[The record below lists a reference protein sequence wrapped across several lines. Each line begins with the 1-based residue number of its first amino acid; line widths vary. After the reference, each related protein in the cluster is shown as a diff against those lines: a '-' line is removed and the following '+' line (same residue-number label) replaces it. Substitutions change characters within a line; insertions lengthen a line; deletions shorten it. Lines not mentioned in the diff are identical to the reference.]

1 MYEGKGG
8 LVSNYNSLDNVPN
21 WRRIGCQDPGHD
33 NRALMPRS
41 SSVPSLEEMPKPDR
55 EKIGALTNGNGA
67 MLNVRNQKFNRL
79 DKVYAE
85 KGRLSLRYL
94 ERVRQNDLE
103 MLPKSV
109 QHALYMR
116 RQEDQDDTVQVVKEA
131 MSRDAK
137 EDFRS
142 FKAPYN
148 ANRHQFAKPF
158 DDTAL
163 RWKVIKALSRDD
175 QGFGTAHDLVQSSA
189 SGWSQIGTALDG
201 VRLPTVKRCALNSV
215 RTNSSPLDRAVFW
228 GSVGPRQ
235 QPNEHYRCVNF
246 PLDKSVRWPHRETA
260 LMRRTFH

>member
-1 MYEGKGG
+1 MVGMFFVPGEASVTMPLPGEVYKGVPAGWTATTPPQSPRYRDSPVSGHGWHVTYHGGSMYEGKGG

-85 KGRLSLRYL
+85 RGRLSRRYL

-116 RQEDQDDTVQVVKEA
+116 CQEDQDDTVQVVKEA

-163 RWKVIKALSRDD
+163 RWKVIKALSR
-175 QGFGTAHDLVQSSA
+175 
-189 SGWSQIGTALDG
+189 
-201 VRLPTVKRCALNSV
+201 
-215 RTNSSPLDRAVFW
+215 
-228 GSVGPRQ
+228 
-235 QPNEHYRCVNF
+235 
-246 PLDKSVRWPHRETA
+246 
-260 LMRRTFH
+260 